1 MNGETPNRVML
12 EHVQG
17 RRFRRQPSPKDSDAT
32 SEKSSTKS
40 EESDREG
47 SASDREQSPIKETV
61 SEVKGDPIECCKLV
75 ETLHD
80 QIKYLRRAVEHT
92 INMNRQRQEHTNTDA
107 DTSEMQTQIIKLKA
121 MLSTKREQIATL
133 RSVLKANKS
142 TAEVALGNLKQ
153 KYENEKVIVTETM
166 AKLRNE
172 LKALKEDAVTFASL
186 RAMFAQRCDEYSTQI
201 DSLQRQL
208 IAAEEEK
215 KTLNSILRM
224 AIQQKLT
231 LTQRIEDMEFDRER
245 RNLRQQRPPRNKT
258 GSAKVSHGGRNGG
271 GPHGDGGGR
280 NDRPRFANRFNQQR
294 DY

>member
-1 MNGETPNRVML
+1 VNGETPNRVML

-17 RRFRRQPSPKDSDAT
+17 RRFRRQASPKDGDTA
-32 SEKSSTKS
+32 SEKSSQKS

-47 SASDREQSPIKETV
+47 SASDREHSPIKETV
-61 SEVKGDPIECCKLV
+61 GEVKGDPVECSKLV

-92 INMNRQRQEHTNTDA
+92 INRQRQADTNTDA
-107 DTSEMQTQIIKLKA
+107 VTNVDMAEMQGQIIKLKA

-201 DSLQRQL
+201 DTLQRQL

-224 AIQQKLT
+224 AIQQKLS

-245 RNLRQQRPPRNKT
+245 RNLRQRPPRNKS
-258 GSAKVSHGGRNGG
+258 GSAKVSYGRN
-271 GPHGDGGGR
+271 GPHGDSGR
-280 NDRPRFANRFNQQR
+280 SERSRFTPRFNQQR

>member
-17 RRFRRQPSPKDSDAT
+17 RRFRRQPSPKDNDVA
-32 SEKSSTKS
+32 SEKSSCKS

-47 SASDREQSPIKETV
+47 SSSDREHSPIKETV
-61 SEVKGDPIECCKLV
+61 GEVKGDPIECCKLV

-92 INMNRQRQEHTNTDA
+92 INMNRQRQADMNSDANTNVDLT
-107 DTSEMQTQIIKLKA
+107 EMQGQIIKLKA

-172 LKALKEDAVTFASL
+172 LKALKEDAVTFSSL

-201 DSLQRQL
+201 DTLQRQL

-224 AIQQKLT
+224 AIQQKLS

-245 RNLRQQRPPRNKT
+245 RNLRQRPPRNKS
-258 GSAKVSHGGRNGG
+258 GSGKVNYGRN
-271 GPHGDGGGR
+271 GPHGDSGR
-280 NDRPRFANRFNQQR
+280 NERSRFTPRFNQQR